1 MSTDST
7 RYAIP
12 RPADREWPGLATP
25 PHAPLRAAAARLLF
39 TTVVR
44 QLPITVV
51 LPNGQRIG
59 AGGPDAPAMRLVR
72 PSNFFHRLGADA
84 TIGLGE
90 AYMVGDWDTD
100 ALVDVLTPFATR
112 IVDLVP
118 QPLRAFRSLTG
129 HRKPDRERNTVAGA
143 RENIHRH
150 YDLSNDMFGM
160 FLDDTM
166 TYSCAW
172 FAPGTD
178 DLTAAQIR
186 KVDAILDHAGVRSG
200 TRLLEIGTGWGALAV
215 RAAQRGADV
224 TSLTIS
230 AEQKQLA
237 DRRAEQAGVA
247 DRVRVVLRDYREE
260 NGSYDAVV
268 SVEMIEAVGHQ
279 YWPDY
284 FGAVDRVLRPGG
296 RFALQAITMPHQQL
310 LATRYSQGW
319 PHKYIFPGGELL
331 SIPEIE
337 RQVATHTSM
346 RITDRQAL
354 GPQYARTLAHWR
366 ARFLDRWPDVAA
378 LGFDEIFRRMWVF
391 YLSYFESGFRA
402 DYLNVWQLRMD
413 KA

>member
-1 MSTDST
+1 MSTEST

-12 RPADREWPGLATP
+12 RPVEHEWPGLATP
-25 PHAPLRAAAARLLF
+25 PHSPLRAAAARVLF
-39 TTVVR
+39 NGAVR
-44 QLPITVV
+44 RLPITVV
-51 LPNGQRIG
+51 LPDGRRYGGGG
-59 AGGPDAPAMRLVR
+59 AELRLSR
-72 PSNFFHRLGADA
+72 PSNFFHRLGADQ

-90 AYMVGDWDTD
+90 AYMVGDWDSD
-100 ALVDVLTPFATR
+100 ALVDVLTPFATH
-112 IVDLVP
+112 IADLVP
-118 QPLRAFRSLTG
+118 RPLRALRSVARR
-129 HRKPDRERNTVAGA
+129 RKPERERNTVAGA

-150 YDLSNDMFGM
+150 YDLSNDMFGL

-178 DLTAAQIR
+178 DLTDAQER
-186 KVDAILDHAGVRSG
+186 KIDAILDHAGVRAG
-200 TRLLEIGTGWGALAV
+200 TTLLEIGTGWGALAV

-230 AEQKQLA
+230 PEQKHLA
-237 DRRAEQAGVA
+237 DQRVQRAGVA

-284 FGAVDRVLRPGG
+284 FGTVDRVLRPGG

-310 LATRYSQGW
+310 LATRNSQGW

-337 RQVATHTSM
+337 SQVAATGM

-354 GPQYARTLAHWR
+354 GPQYARTLSHWR
-366 ARFLDRWPDVAA
+366 SRFLDRWPEIEA

-413 KA
+413 KPA